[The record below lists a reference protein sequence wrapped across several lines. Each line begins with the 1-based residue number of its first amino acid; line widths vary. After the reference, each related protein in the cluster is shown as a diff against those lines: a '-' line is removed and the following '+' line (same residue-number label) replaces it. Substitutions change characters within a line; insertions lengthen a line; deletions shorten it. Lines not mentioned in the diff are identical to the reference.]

1 MCMCLCLCL
10 HGHEVE
16 EVCSPLFLLPVQE
29 DSYCGRSFAMAVL
42 QCLLGNEVM
51 QSITTIQEKLK
62 YLKTEM
68 KIKKELRIVFLS
80 Q

>member
-1 MCMCLCLCL
+1 
-10 HGHEVE
+10 
-16 EVCSPLFLLPVQE
+16 
-29 DSYCGRSFAMAVL
+29 MAVL
-42 QCLLGNEVM
+42 QSLLGQEVM

-62 YLKTEM
+62 YLKTEI

>member
-1 MCMCLCLCL
+1 
-10 HGHEVE
+10 
-16 EVCSPLFLLPVQE
+16 
-29 DSYCGRSFAMAVL
+29 MAVL
-42 QCLLGNEVM
+42 QCLLGHVVM